1 MLAFL
6 KSDTRYQIS
15 KVCVRCES
23 CNDAVL
29 GHELVCGGRMAL
41 QGVRRPNGAAGVCG
55 GRMALRGV
63 RLPNGAAVCGKTRT
77 DVTDPVFSHSL
88 THKAIPC
95 LNDTYRTPPQQV
107 MHTHG
112 RPANISMPVTVR
124 ELRSHPVLRATL
136 LAVLFE
142 HLRGVALLGLVKR
155 SC

>member
-1 MLAFL
+1 
-6 KSDTRYQIS
+6 
-15 KVCVRCES
+15 
-23 CNDAVL
+23 
-29 GHELVCGGRMAL
+29 
-41 QGVRRPNGAAGVCG
+41 
-55 GRMALRGV
+55 MALRGV

>member
-1 MLAFL
+1 MNDQREHPSSSPPLMSVSQSRKLNLCNRHRSVGACVPETRSEN
-6 KSDTRYQIS
+6 SDG
-15 KVCVRCES
+15 
-23 CNDAVL
+23 CN
-29 GHELVCGGRMAL
+29 GRG
-41 QGVRRPNGAAGVCG
+41 QP
-55 GRMALRGV
+55 RGV
-63 RLPNGAAVCGKTRT
+63 GLSVSSPGNATCQLSASTHEA
-77 DVTDPVFSHSL
+77 PVFSHSL